1 MKIVN
6 LNREQLNSFVGAQK
20 HSQFLQSW
28 EWGEF
33 QESWGNKVVR
43 LGFEDQKKLVMAL
56 TLIKVSLPF
65 LKSYLFAPRI
75 GIKYL
80 TEDQL
85 KFIFDSIEGIA
96 QKEKAIFFRFE
107 PRTKFS
113 ISNFTHQTT
122 MGQFLIYKTIDIQP
136 PKTIILNLEKE
147 EEELLRA
154 MHQKTRYNIGLAQR
168 KGIFIREGNP
178 ENDFEEFWRI
188 MEQTKDRDMF
198 RSHSKGYYRK
208 MLLLDNIKLFVAEF
222 EGRVISANIISFF
235 GNMATYIHG
244 ASSNEHRNIMAPYL
258 LQWHVIKLAKEKG
271 YKYYDFHGIDAQ
283 KWPGVTRF
291 KKGFGGDEINY
302 QGTFDLVFDKC
313 WYILY
318 KLVRK
323 MRRMI

>member
-96 QKEKAIFFRFE
+96 QKEK
-107 PRTKFS
+107 
-113 ISNFTHQTT
+113 
-122 MGQFLIYKTIDIQP
+122 
-136 PKTIILNLEKE
+136 
-147 EEELLRA
+147 EELLRA

-198 RSHSKGYYRK
+198 RSHSKG
-208 MLLLDNIKLFVAEF
+208 V
-222 EGRVISANIISFF
+222 
-235 GNMATYIHG
+235 
-244 ASSNEHRNIMAPYL
+244 
-258 LQWHVIKLAKEKG
+258 
-271 YKYYDFHGIDAQ
+271 
-283 KWPGVTRF
+283 
-291 KKGFGGDEINY
+291 
-302 QGTFDLVFDKC
+302 
-313 WYILY
+313 
-318 KLVRK
+318 
-323 MRRMI
+323 